1 MPLGHRQEHGRRHWP
16 RHAGAAPD
24 GRLEDPHQGH
34 RVLQVPPYAIWP
46 DAPARSSFLSAAEA
60 QIGCPGLPDPPSLP
74 AWRSPTTFRPLLTA
88 PRLSS
93 PLCRA
98 DKAEAE
104 TLPEDE
110 KNVWDKDFVKVDD
123 ETLFNLILAANYLDI
138 KSLLDLTC
146 KTVADEIKGKTPEE
160 IRVRFNIKNDFTP
173 EECVAARPCPRPR
186 FFVFASR
193 TPSLTIVFLFCQ
205 LAGRKKSNERT
216 HGARSAK
223 PGGRAGS
230 RLRGPTESPSVAY
243 YA

>member
-1 MPLGHRQEHGRRHWP
+1 MPLGDGQEHGRRHRP

-46 DAPARSSFLSAAEA
+46 DAPARSRFLSAAEA
-60 QIGCPGLPDPPSLP
+60 QIGCPGLPDPPSLS
-74 AWRSPTTFRPLLTA
+74 ALSPTTFRPLLTA

-93 PLCRA
+93 PFCRA

-173 EECVAARPCPRPR
+173 EECVAAPPGRLFLLPAPLAQHC
-186 FFVFASR
+186 
-193 TPSLTIVFLFCQ
+193 FLFCQ